1 MWNSSENAWM
11 EFKLQLD
18 CFGLMEK
25 VESTT
30 IYLQYCRINRS
41 FGLCTADLKQSS
53 SNSFLLDLALG
64 KVSVFEDPLRLSTGA
79 ECLSTYCNRFAIDRL
94 QVALVCGI
102 CRQAISICRQ
112 AELVLPKH
120 RTLAFLSVTSV
131 DRSLSICRQ
140 VLSALFCLI
149 TTVASIDICL
159 GVCRQMLD
167 VS

>member
-11 EFKLQLD
+11 EFKLRLD

-64 KVSVFEDPLRLSTGA
+64 FLVVAASVRDS
-79 ECLSTYCNRFAIDRL
+79 L
-94 QVALVCGI
+94 QKDAYIVVFSCGESWDLKTQSWI
-102 CRQAISICRQ
+102 
-112 AELVLPKH
+112 
-120 RTLAFLSVTSV
+120 
-131 DRSLSICRQ
+131 
-140 VLSALFCLI
+140 
-149 TTVASIDICL
+149 
-159 GVCRQMLD
+159 
-167 VS
+167 